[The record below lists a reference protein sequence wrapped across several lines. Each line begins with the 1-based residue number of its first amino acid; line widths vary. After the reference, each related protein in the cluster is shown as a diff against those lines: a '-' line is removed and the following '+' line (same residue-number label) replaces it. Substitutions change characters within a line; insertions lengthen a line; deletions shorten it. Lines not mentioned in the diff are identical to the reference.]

1 MIALGSSL
9 ACVERFVAVRVGCPV
24 SSTRRQPMAL
34 SKAQEKAFEK
44 WLASHGVRP
53 KCAACGTE
61 SGWMVHNEILS
72 AMVLDLDHKKISPST
87 AGFFVLVCKHC
98 KHAMFFA
105 AAPILQG

>member
-1 MIALGSSL
+1 
-9 ACVERFVAVRVGCPV
+9 
-24 SSTRRQPMAL
+24 MAL
-34 SKAQEKAFEK
+34 SKAREKAFEK
-44 WLASHGVRP
+44 WLASHGVGP